1 MDDKSVSISS
11 KNAAKPD
18 ARRLV
23 LITTVAAWI
32 ALAIGVVL
40 CLFNLHEFNDRNVG
54 LMVGIGFL
62 VGSVFIY
69 SCGMA
74 VNMVEA
80 YTRSSSAKDD
90 DSSE

>member
-1 MDDKSVSISS
+1 MADKTVSISS
-11 KNAAKPD
+11 KEAAKPN
-18 ARRLV
+18 AKRLV
-23 LITTVAAWI
+23 MITTVSAWI

-69 SCGMA
+69 SSGMA

-80 YTRSSSAKDD
+80 YSRASSKNDED
-90 DSSE
+90 